1 MSTIATK
8 IKSYIAPKSF
18 YKKVA
23 FVALPITIQHLLNN
37 MMGVVDSIMVAAINQ
52 VTAVGTALQIE
63 MLVLTIT
70 YGVASGAS
78 IYIAQFFGSKDASG
92 QKKAFGFG
100 MILSLL
106 VALFW
111 YLLALFFG
119 EQIITFYIQDPV
131 VIASSLKYLNVA
143 MYSYF
148 PFAILMMFSFS
159 YRSIQKTTVPMA
171 IGIVSMALNI
181 VFNYVLIFGYFGF
194 PTLGIVGAAYG
205 TLFARI
211 IGVVLYLIY
220 AINQKESF
228 IGKPSEIFSFNKQ
241 QWKAMS
247 NRTYPLMINEF
258 FFGLG
263 STLFIRFYGTLGT
276 NAMDSYYVAFKLSQM
291 FMFVVMGV
299 NAATSAILGA
309 DLGKGDLDQAKENA
323 HHFIGLGLVLSIS
336 MVMIIMFLAPTLV
349 GLYQLDNQMI
359 INSSILI
366 LRFFALRLALRMFN
380 VMIFS
385 SLRAGGDAKFLTFLD
400 AGILWLVGLPIAYV
414 LVYILKLNDLPIIL
428 LIVQVEQI
436 IRIVIGSI
444 RVKKGSWLNNLTH
457 ELA

>member
-1 MSTIATK
+1 MSTFALK
-8 IKSYIAPKSF
+8 LKSYVAPKHF

-37 MMGVVDSIMVAAINQ
+37 MMGVVDGIMVSAINQ

-78 IYIAQFFGSKDASG
+78 IYIAQFFGSKDAAG

-106 VALFW
+106 VALLWF
-111 YLLALFFG
+111 LLALFFG
-119 EQIITFYIQDPV
+119 EAIIKFYIQDPV
-131 VIASSLKYLNVA
+131 VVENSLKYLNIT

-159 YRSIQKTTVPMA
+159 YRSIQKTKIPMV
-171 IGIVSMALNI
+171 IGVVSMALNVI
-181 VFNYVLIFGYFGF
+181 FNYILIFGHFGF
-194 PTLGIVGAAYG
+194 PVLGIVGAAYG
-205 TLFARI
+205 TLLARLI
-211 IGVVLYLIY
+211 AVGFYLAY
-220 AINQKESF
+220 AISQRESF
-228 IGKPSEIFSFNKQ
+228 IGKPSEIFSFNMH
-241 QWKAMS
+241 QWKVMA

-291 FMFVVMGV
+291 FMFVVMGI
-299 NAATSAILGA
+299 NAATAAILGA
-309 DLGKGDLDQAKENA
+309 DLGKGDLDKAKENA
-323 HHFIGLGLVLSIS
+323 HHFIGLGVMLSLT
-336 MVMIIMFLAPTLV
+336 MVMIIMLLAPGLV
-349 GLYQLDNQMI
+349 GLYQLSDQMVI
-359 INSSILI
+359 DSAILI
-366 LRFFALRLALRMFN
+366 VRFFALRLALRMFN

-385 SLRAGGDAKFLTFLD
+385 SLRAGGDSRYLTFLD
-400 AGILWLVGLPIAYV
+400 AGILWLVGLPLAYV
-414 LVYILKLNDLPIIL
+414 LVYVLKLDNLPIIL
-428 LIVQVEQI
+428 LIVQIEQI
-436 IRIVIGSI
+436 VRLIIGSV
-444 RVKKGSWLNNLTH
+444 RVKKGSWLKNLTH